1 MPSAR
6 ECGRATVALV
16 TEERIA
22 VEVESS
28 SVLARAA
35 LTHELDAAGFEATGE
50 PPVERRG
57 VGVEVGRIAVHVLEG
72 AIGDEVLRRLIAAI
86 RAGATRLRDS
96 HHPPDGVTVPIYGP
110 RGEVIAEV
118 TVPPSD

>member
-1 MPSAR
+1 M
-6 ECGRATVALV
+6 
-16 TEERIA
+16 TEERTA

-35 LTHELDAAGFEATGE
+35 LTHALEAAGFEVTGE

-72 AIGDEVLRRLIAAI
+72 AIGEELLSRLIAAI
-86 RAGATRLRDS
+86 RAAATRLRDS
-96 HHPPDGVTVPIYGP
+96 RHPPGGVTVPIYGA
-110 RGEVIAEV
+110 RGEVLAEV
-118 TVPPSD
+118 KVPPAD